1 MGLSVWVDEAAGS
14 VCADEEG
21 ATPPVTRVI
30 CLATPS
36 IVFLF
41 SLTLY
46 EIFMIL
52 GGAGLSVNLLTLH
65 GRGVYQI

>member
-1 MGLSVWVDEAAGS
+1 MDTRAEWESMGLSVWVDEAAGS
-14 VCADEEG
+14 VCGDEEG
-21 ATPPVTRVI
+21 ATPPVPRVI
-30 CLATPS
+30 CLATPC

-52 GGAGLSVNLLTLH
+52 ELREGQVW
-65 GRGVYQI
+65 V